1 METQSLHLV
10 FSSFALNHIGIEAG
24 FHLNSILQI
33 HLVLVSTQIHI
44 FEFIANFSTFSK
56 VYIPIHIDL
65 DVKRVI

>member
-1 METQSLHLV
+1 M
-10 FSSFALNHIGIEAG
+10 
-24 FHLNSILQI
+24 SILQI

-44 FEFIANFSTFSK
+44 FEFIANFSIFLK

>member
-1 METQSLHLV
+1 M
-10 FSSFALNHIGIEAG
+10 
-24 FHLNSILQI
+24 SILQI

-44 FEFIANFSTFSK
+44 FEFIANFSTFLK